1 MNGAG
6 GTKGGVGQFL
16 IGFIMMVAGGYLF
29 LDAVH
34 VVNQFSLGRGLF
46 MMSNFQVTGGMVL
59 VPFVFGI
66 GMIFYN
72 SRNYL
77 GWFLALA
84 SMTMLFFGVIT
95 SIDFRLRSMSAFELL
110 TILVLFIGGI
120 GLFLNSLKNFDAK
133 AS

>member
-72 SRNYL
+72 SKNYL

-95 SIDFRLRSMSAFELL
+95 SIDFRLRTMSAFELL
-110 TILVLFIGGI
+110 TILVLFVGGI
-120 GLFLNSLKNFDAK
+120 GLFLNSLKNFETK